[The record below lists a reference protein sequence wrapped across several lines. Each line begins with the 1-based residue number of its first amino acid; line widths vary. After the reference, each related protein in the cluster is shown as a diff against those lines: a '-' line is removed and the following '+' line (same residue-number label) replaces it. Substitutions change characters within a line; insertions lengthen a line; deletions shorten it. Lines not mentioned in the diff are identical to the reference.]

1 MKELSADV
9 IIYGG
14 SLGGTLAAYSAAK
27 TGRRTFL
34 FAESDWLGG
43 QLTVQAV
50 PPTNTSSLRRR
61 DVLPPY
67 RAYRNKVREH
77 YRSHPYIIDSLKNK
91 DYFCPGGSTVSR
103 LAHPPKLALKLLMEM
118 LEPFLASGTLKVFY
132 SSLLKRAEVCGDEI
146 RALYIVCPEEEY
158 HVTGKYYLDGSTK
171 AN

>member
-34 FAESDWLGG
+34 FAESDWIGG

-50 PPTNTSSLRRR
+50 PPDEHKFIEETGCTAS
-61 DVLPPY
+61 Y
-67 RAYRNKVREH
+67 RAYRKKVREH

-91 DYFCPGGSTVSR
+91 DYFVR
-103 LAHPPKLALKLLMEM
+103 VAL
-118 LEPFLASGTLKVFY
+118 
-132 SSLLKRAEVCGDEI
+132 R
-146 RALYIVCPEEEY
+146 
-158 HVTGKYYLDGSTK
+158 
-171 AN
+171 